1 MRKWGVVNEYIE
13 TLLSTQI
20 YCKSV
25 KQNPQTDST
34 VYIERPKTWSS
45 KHIIKGEQ
53 IWRMD
58 TPLSSRLTI
67 KLHNQDMWYWWK
79 TIQIDHEKI
88 IETPEKE
95 SHQ

>member
-1 MRKWGVVNEYIE
+1 MQVVNHMRKWGVVNEYME
-13 TLLSTQI
+13 TLFSTQI

-25 KQNPQTDST
+25 KQNPQTDSI

-58 TPLSSRLTI
+58 TPLSLRLTI
-67 KLHNQDMWYWWK
+67 KLHNQDMWYW
-79 TIQIDHEKI
+79 
-88 IETPEKE
+88 
-95 SHQ
+95 